1 MAIDFAAQIHALTGF
16 DADSTSDTETGD
28 DFNVLAAQ
36 WMNDATREVVNLL
49 PPNLLERVS
58 KVSSAFAPNTG
69 IDIASK
75 VLSVI
80 RTRNIEGTPQFD
92 NPGDV
97 FVCRQ
102 ILHSLSH
109 KALDPDSLEYA
120 TETDPVYYIEPQV
133 DDTAAKIKILPAS
146 TANIAKVSMVDYP
159 NWTTGSGT
167 YQVTSAT
174 SINNFPDEAEYLVVL
189 KASIFAAEYQL
200 AIEEDVVIYLPII
213 ANLKQEYQQ
222 GILALQSG
230 SIVPPKKQGAR

>member
-1 MAIDFAAQIHALTGF
+1 MALDFAAQIHALTGF
-16 DADSTSDTETGD
+16 DADSTSDTDTGD
-28 DFNVLAAQ
+28 DFDEMAAQ
-36 WMNDATREVVNLL
+36 WMNDATREVANLF
-49 PPNLLERVS
+49 PPNLLERLS

-80 RTRNIEGTPQFD
+80 RTRNTEGTPKFD

-102 ILHSLSH
+102 ISHYLSH

-133 DDTAAKIKILPAS
+133 DDTAAKIKILPTS

-159 NWTTGSGT
+159 VWTTGSGT

-189 KASIFAAEYQL
+189 RASIYAAEYQA
-200 AIEEDVVIYLPII
+200 AIEEDPELYLPII
-213 ANLKQEYQQ
+213 QNLRQDYMQGLQAIGAVQAQAQPQQ
-222 GILALQSG
+222 AG
-230 SIVPPKKQGAR
+230 R

>member
-16 DADSTSDTETGD
+16 DADSSNDTETGD

-36 WMNDATREVVNLL
+36 WMNDATREVANLL
-49 PPNLLERVS
+49 PSNLLERLS

-80 RTRNIEGTPQFD
+80 RTRNTEGTPKFD
-92 NPGDV
+92 NPGEV

-102 ILHSLSH
+102 IPHYLSH
-109 KALDPDSLEYA
+109 KALDPDSLDYA

-146 TANIAKVSMVDYP
+146 TANVAKVSMVDYP
-159 NWTTGSGT
+159 VWTTGSGT

-189 KASIFAAEYQL
+189 RAAILAAEYML
-200 AIEEDVVIYLPII
+200 MSEEDPEIYLPMIQ
-213 ANLKQEYQQ
+213 NLKQDYNQGLQAIGVQMAQPQQ
-222 GILALQSG
+222 AG
-230 SIVPPKKQGAR
+230 R

>member
-1 MAIDFAAQIHALTGF
+1 MALDFAAQIHALTGF
-16 DADSTSDTETGD
+16 DADSTNDTETGD

-36 WMNDATREVVNLL
+36 WMNDATREVANLL

-80 RTRNIEGTPQFD
+80 RTRNTEGTPQFD

-102 ILHSLSH
+102 IPHSLSH

-159 NWTTGSGT
+159 VWTTGSGT

-189 KASIFAAEYQL
+189 RASIYAAEYQ
-200 AIEEDVVIYLPII
+200 AVIEEDPELYLPII
-213 ANLKQEYQQ
+213 QNLKQDYMQGLQALGVVQAQPQQ
-222 GILALQSG
+222 AG
-230 SIVPPKKQGAR
+230 R

>member
-1 MAIDFAAQIHALTGF
+1 MALDFAAQIHALTGF
-16 DADSTSDTETGD
+16 DADSTNDTETGD

-36 WMNDATREVVNLL
+36 WMNDATREVANLL

-80 RTRNIEGTPQFD
+80 RTRNTEGTPQFD

-102 ILHSLSH
+102 IPHSLSH

-133 DDTAAKIKILPAS
+133 DDTAAKIKI
-146 TANIAKVSMVDYP
+146 
-159 NWTTGSGT
+159 
-167 YQVTSAT
+167 QR
-174 SINNFPDEAEYLVVL
+174 ER
-189 KASIFAAEYQL
+189 
-200 AIEEDVVIYLPII
+200 
-213 ANLKQEYQQ
+213 
-222 GILALQSG
+222 
-230 SIVPPKKQGAR
+230 SIVGDIPEFRKGSKDKYRP